1 MYRIGW
7 QPNVQNGKL
16 AGTTGKSLRI
26 EAINITL
33 TGNMAKHYDVYYR
46 VHVQNYGWLAW
57 TKNGQNAGT
66 IGKGLRLESLQVV
79 LIPKGEK
86 GPNSNYKGV
95 NSQNNRSFY

>member
-1 MYRIGW
+1 
-7 QPNVQNGKL
+7 
-16 AGTTGKSLRI
+16 
-26 EAINITL
+26 
-33 TGNMAKHYDVYYR
+33 MAKHYDVYYR

-95 NSQNNRSFY
+95 KSQNNRSFY